1 MFFFSLLFISL
12 ILILSGV
19 IIISAV
25 VLIFTY
31 TILKTGKKDL
41 VYFRDPKNWPSAM
54 KQWLKIGGIGLATTL
69 LGMILAMLV
78 T

>member
-25 VLIFTY
+25 VIIFTY

-41 VYFRDPKNWPSAM
+41 VYFRNSKNWPSSI
-54 KQWLKIGGIGLATTL
+54 KQWLKLGAIGLATTL
-69 LGMILAMLV
+69 LGMLLAVLV